1 VQRRLCRSAPF
12 FFFQRD
18 FTCTRDSD
26 SEQKVAKSF
35 SITGS
40 LSMAGFPFLPAR
52 GTLYQRGDFNLIW
65 HPTQRK
71 KQKFLSIFHN
81 INTFP
86 IIFFRSVG
94 GKKKIMNPIEIY
106 NLFRSRIEHEDN
118 LLNQRTNFF
127 LVIQGF
133 LISAYVTSFQ
143 ISSTNFQPKTIQNLI
158 SISALISCL
167 FTFLAVIAAV
177 VSINNAGKEYKSKI
191 KEIENADYLPSSLF
205 SKSFIHF
212 LGLLLPFGS
221 IFLFFVIWLIL

>member
-1 VQRRLCRSAPF
+1 ML
-12 FFFQRD
+12 
-18 FTCTRDSD
+18 
-26 SEQKVAKSF
+26 
-35 SITGS
+35 G
-40 LSMAGFPFLPAR
+40 
-52 GTLYQRGDFNLIW
+52 
-65 HPTQRK
+65 
-71 KQKFLSIFHN
+71 
-81 INTFP
+81 
-86 IIFFRSVG
+86 VG